1 MWKCEVIVMKCKYCD
16 NYSCR
21 CNGCFAL
28 VSKDG
33 EWFCDLEQEFCSSI
47 TECDGY
53 EDDTGCD

>member
-1 MWKCEVIVMKCKYCD
+1 MKCKYCD

-53 EDDTGCD
+53 EDDAGCD

>member
-1 MWKCEVIVMKCKYCD
+1 MKCKYCD

-33 EWFCDLEQEFCSSI
+33 EWFCDLEQEFCSNI